1 MSSRLARVAS
11 FGLLMSAL
19 LGLTACTTNGQP
31 APRPNSDAAGTGNCT
46 GKGTYTV
53 STSAVG
59 PIPGLPQSA
68 LGPGHT
74 PRIGL
79 VGTKADA
86 AVPTVSLMV
95 WAEEPATSGDE
106 TFKDLAI
113 DTEITLSG
121 YTVKV
126 TSICGN
132 SARLDL
138 VSQED

>member
-1 MSSRLARVAS
+1 M
-11 FGLLMSAL
+11 
-19 LGLTACTTNGQP
+19 
-31 APRPNSDAAGTGNCT
+31 
-46 GKGTYTV
+46 YTV

-59 PIPGLPQSA
+59 PVPGLPQSA

-79 VGTKADA
+79 VGTKIEA

-95 WAEEPATSGDE
+95 WAEEPSTSGDE
-106 TFKDLAI
+106 TFKDLAL
-113 DTEITLSG
+113 DTEITFSG

-126 TSICGN
+126 TSICAN